1 MNEAVRAWLAAWFD
15 PVRTLVR
22 LAAGPADLFVRLSLA
37 QAMFVSGMT
46 AGHHA
51 MLVVTLVLGPALL
64 AAGLLVRPTAL
75 ALLALSL
82 VMPAD
87 VRPHDSY
94 LLQAALF
101 AWYVIEGAGPL
112 SLDRLLAKGLAASP
126 LPLATRA
133 VAAGL
138 WVEDVIGPAW
148 RLALRVWLAVS
159 LIAPAVGAALP
170 AGAFLTATAA
180 MVPPP
185 LALAAGVL
193 LGLGLATPLTA
204 LALISAATGM
214 AMMAPGHVMT
224 LYAPLLLA
232 VLGTRGAG
240 CLSIDG
246 LLVRVLHRPVRQ
258 DGTEPHV
265 VIVGAGFGGMAC
277 AAELRH
283 ERARVT
289 LIDRRNY
296 HLFQPLLYQVATAS
310 LSPGDIA
317 TPIRSV
323 FRDDPRIRVLNGTVT
338 AVDSARRLV
347 HVDDQALAYDYLVLA
362 TGAQHGY
369 FGNESWAAYAPGL
382 KFVEDAVAV
391 RGRILAAFERAE
403 ATDDAAER
411 AALLTFIVCG
421 GGPTGVELAGAIA
434 ELARH
439 GLEKE
444 FRRFDPASARII
456 LVQSAPR
463 VLPQFPDRLSAFAQ
477 RSLESLGVEVWTGKR
492 VELIDRD
499 GAVVA
504 GKRVAA
510 ATVLWAAGVMASPAS
525 AWLGAPADPAGRL
538 IVASDLS
545 VPGHDR
551 VFAVGDT
558 VLSLA
563 WKGEAVPGLA
573 PAAKQGGA
581 HVAAVIAAS
590 LRGHAPPPPFRY
602 RHQGSLATIGRKS
615 AVVHFG
621 WVRLSGAPAWWLWG
635 LVHVL
640 FLVGVRNR
648 IAVIVGW
655 AWSYFTYRLGVR
667 LITGDPVFA
676 AGRNSF
682 RMRARETAE

>member
-1 MNEAVRAWLAAWFD
+1 M
-15 PVRTLVR
+15 
-22 LAAGPADLFVRLSLA
+22 ADR
-37 QAMFVSGMT
+37 
-46 AGHHA
+46 
-51 MLVVTLVLGPALL
+51 
-64 AAGLLVRPTAL
+64 
-75 ALLALSL
+75 
-82 VMPAD
+82 
-87 VRPHDSY
+87 
-94 LLQAALF
+94 
-101 AWYVIEGAGPL
+101 
-112 SLDRLLAKGLAASP
+112 
-126 LPLATRA
+126 
-133 VAAGL
+133 
-138 WVEDVIGPAW
+138 PAW
-148 RLALRVWLAVS
+148 SW
-159 LIAPAVGAALP
+159 PA
-170 AGAFLTATAA
+170 
-180 MVPPP
+180 
-185 LALAAGVL
+185 
-193 LGLGLATPLTA
+193 
-204 LALISAATGM
+204 
-214 AMMAPGHVMT
+214 
-224 LYAPLLLA
+224 
-232 VLGTRGAG
+232 
-240 CLSIDG
+240 
-246 LLVRVLHRPVRQ
+246 
-258 DGTEPHV
+258 
-265 VIVGAGFGGMAC
+265 
-277 AAELRH
+277 
-283 ERARVT
+283 
-289 LIDRRNY
+289 
-296 HLFQPLLYQVATAS
+296 
-310 LSPGDIA
+310 
-317 TPIRSV
+317 RS
-323 FRDDPRIRVLNGTVT
+323 
-338 AVDSARRLV
+338 
-347 HVDDQALAYDYLVLA
+347 
-362 TGAQHGY
+362 
-369 FGNESWAAYAPGL
+369 
-382 KFVEDAVAV
+382 
-391 RGRILAAFERAE
+391 
-403 ATDDAAER
+403 
-411 AALLTFIVCG
+411 
-421 GGPTGVELAGAIA
+421 
-434 ELARH
+434 ARH

-590 LRGHAPPPPFRY
+590 LRGHTPPPPFRY